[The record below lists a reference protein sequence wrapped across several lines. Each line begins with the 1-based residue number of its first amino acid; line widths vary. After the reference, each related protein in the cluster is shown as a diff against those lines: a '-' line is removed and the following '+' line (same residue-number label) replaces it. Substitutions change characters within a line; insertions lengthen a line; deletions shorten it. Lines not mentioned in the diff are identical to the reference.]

1 MWVMNRRN
9 VPGKAWFLC
18 LQWVA
23 DVMNRTA
30 EESLGWRPPLEVLTG
45 ETQDISILLCF
56 MFWDVVYVPTY
67 ENTQM
72 GEKENEI
79 CGRFVGFAWNVG
91 HALTFRILTD
101 DTQKLI
107 DRSRVRLAKVGENN
121 LRLDVKSG
129 AVPERIYIRSPHIDK
144 VDDPN
149 F

>member
-1 MWVMNRRN
+1 
-9 VPGKAWFLC
+9 
-18 LQWVA
+18 
-23 DVMNRTA
+23 MNRTA

-56 MFWDVVYVPTY
+56 MFWDVVYVPKY

-72 GEKENEI
+72 GEKENKI

-121 LRLDVKSG
+121 LRLDIKSG
-129 AVPERIYIRSPHIDK
+129 AVPERIYIRSPNIDK